1 MATFGRQK
9 GVWVAVYVERPRSR
23 RRLLSNSRQPQHHHH
38 HHQHLHLH
46 QDCNTRGYNRKAQL
60 LEYSRQLRESA
71 RSQASSP
78 LLHPKPVANHN
89 HHRQPM
95 TQMIAVQKMRRHAVT
110 PTCMGNWK
118 LLVPGFFRSLLMPHN
133 KKPKNKRKR
142 TNNRSTATK
151 IKAIMKSFQVNR
163 RKGFTSK
170 MFATL
175 RKRR

>member
-9 GVWVAVYVERPRSR
+9 GVWVAVYVERPGSR
-23 RRLLSNSRQPQHHHH
+23 RRLSSNSRQPQHHHH
-38 HHQHLHLH
+38 HHHQHVHLH
-46 QDCNTRGYNRKAQL
+46 QACNTRGYNRKAQL
-60 LEYSRQLRESA
+60 LQYSRQLRESA
-71 RSQASSP
+71 RFQASSP
-78 LLHPKPVANHN
+78 LLHPKPAANHE
-89 HHRQPM
+89 HRQPM
-95 TQMIAVQKMRRHAVT
+95 TQMIAVQKKRRRAVT

-118 LLVPGFFRSLLMPHN
+118 LLIPGVLRSLLMSHN
-133 KKPKNKRKR
+133 KKPKNKRKG

-170 MFATL
+170 MFATI